1 MGAQGESIGEGE
13 AMSTAF
19 VRKTLFGCCIIPFS
33 QEDHQVVVFE
43 KVPCGTVA
51 DASKLPS
58 IEIEADGKFE
68 AHISSELSEQSE
80 PDPEGSPSGDPLGP
94 GEYLVDIFKDN
105 RGAGFDIEAHGNS
118 ILVARLKSG
127 ALEDWN
133 LAHEQDH
140 EFRVRLGD
148 RVVRVN
154 GVEGESQDLVQ
165 ELKKKGKMRIIFRR
179 AREFNVNVHKAGR
192 ELGICVNAGHE
203 KLDMLK
209 VSATRPGAVED
220 WGQAN
225 PGRAVQG
232 GDRILAVNG
241 IRGDPPTMM
250 QELAA
255 KDMLDMIFVRPL

>member
-1 MGAQGESIGEGE
+1 MG
-13 AMSTAF
+13 
-19 VRKTLFGCCIIPFS
+19 
-33 QEDHQVVVFE
+33 
-43 KVPCGTVA
+43 
-51 DASKLPS
+51 
-58 IEIEADGKFE
+58 
-68 AHISSELSEQSE
+68 
-80 PDPEGSPSGDPLGP
+80 
-94 GEYLVDIFKDN
+94 
-105 RGAGFDIEAHGNS
+105 
-118 ILVARLKSG
+118 
-127 ALEDWN
+127 
-133 LAHEQDH
+133 
-140 EFRVRLGD
+140 GD

-154 GVEGESQDLVQ
+154 GVEGEGQDLVQ

-203 KLDMLK
+203 KHDMLK